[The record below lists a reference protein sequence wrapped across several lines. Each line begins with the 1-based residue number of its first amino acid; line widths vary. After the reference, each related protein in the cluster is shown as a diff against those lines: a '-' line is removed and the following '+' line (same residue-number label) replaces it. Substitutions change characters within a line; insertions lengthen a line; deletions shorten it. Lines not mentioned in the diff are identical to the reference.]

1 MEDGIDFQVACRVT
15 TSSSATFC
23 SLCPSVDDLL
33 DGLVK
38 GDCDVPIWEMASHLL
53 QITVVADVVAFSMF
67 VYVFIFH
74 GASSF
79 VFNDSKGL

>member
-1 MEDGIDFQVACRVT
+1 MEDVSDFSGACRFT
-15 TSSSATFC
+15 ASSSATFC
-23 SLCPSVDDLL
+23 SLCPSFDDLL

-38 GDCDVPIWEMASHLL
+38 GDCDVPIWVMASHLL

-67 VYVFIFH
+67 VYVFMCH

-79 VFNDSKGL
+79 VFNDTEGL